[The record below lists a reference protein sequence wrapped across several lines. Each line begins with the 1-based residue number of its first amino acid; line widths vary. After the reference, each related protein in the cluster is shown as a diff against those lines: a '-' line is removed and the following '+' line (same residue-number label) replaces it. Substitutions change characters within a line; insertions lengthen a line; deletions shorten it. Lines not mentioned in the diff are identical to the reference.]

1 MANFRQGAYAVRNK
15 EKYVGKG
22 DPRYRSGWE
31 LTFMMFLDGNENVLQ
46 WASEAVRIP
55 YRNPLTGKQTMYV
68 PDFLVTYR
76 GPNNTMRAEL
86 IEIKPKAQSL
96 VEEKMK
102 DRDKVIV
109 AINYAKWDAATKWAR
124 ANGLQFRVI
133 NEDQIYHQ
141 GAKRRGK

>member
-22 DPRYRSGWE
+22 EPRYRSGWE
-31 LTFMMFLDGNENVLQ
+31 NVFMQFCDNNDNVLQ
-46 WASEAVRIP
+46 WASEPVRIP
-55 YRNPLTGKQTMYV
+55 YRHPLTGKMTMYV
-68 PDFLVTYR
+68 PDFIVTYR
-76 GPNNTMRAEL
+76 GPNNTVQAEL

-102 DRDKVIV
+102 DRDRAIV
-109 AINYAKWDAATKWAR
+109 AINHCKWDAATKWAR

-133 NEDQIYHQ
+133 TEDQIYHQ
-141 GAKRRGK
+141 GAKKRGK